1 MKLLIKISCCLVVVF
16 TFTSIG
22 TSDSSVFANQK
33 QIMELNTSFAKT
45 FQEGFHDGYKK
56 TYPWGKVPIP
66 PVPPAGK
73 NNYKDGFRMGY
84 RRGFLDKP

>member
-45 FQEGFHDGYKK
+45 FQQGYRDGYKK
-56 TYPWGKVPIP
+56 AHPYGVCPFP
-66 PVPPAGK
+66 PFPPFGK
-73 NNYKDGFRMGY
+73 NNYEEGYGMGY
-84 RRGFLDKP
+84 MQGKLDKP